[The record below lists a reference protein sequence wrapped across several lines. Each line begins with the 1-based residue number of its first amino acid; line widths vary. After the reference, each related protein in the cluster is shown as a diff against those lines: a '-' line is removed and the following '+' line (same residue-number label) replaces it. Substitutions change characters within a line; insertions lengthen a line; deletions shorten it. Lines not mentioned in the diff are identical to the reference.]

1 MAEKHP
7 TIGDL
12 YLAGDITTAD
22 LQSAVIAFMANQ
34 LMGAHLFPKGYR
46 VDIGAAVR
54 SNEWAFAQYR
64 SPKSTSVMKRVAVR
78 TAILLARP
86 EKP

>member
-12 YLAGDITTAD
+12 YLAGGVTTAE
-22 LQSAVIAFMANQ
+22 LQSAVIAFMTDP
-34 LMGAHLFPKGYR
+34 LMGAYVFPEGYL

-86 EKP
+86 ERA